1 MFIRHCSVLW
11 GHPLKDGSP
20 ITFTG
25 SRTRCAQTACSLFP
39 LKSITSA
46 ALQWDFPSA
55 FIFCNILKTDGAK
68 RFHYSMFDVGRSM
81 FDVYL
86 FIPFS
91 LPPSTFFIDVR
102 LYPFPSVFNL
112 LPCTFFHIYPISR
125 FGSFKLS
132 GSLLTSPERNR

>member
-1 MFIRHCSVLW
+1 MFKNKWWYTLILSIFCFYQGVYFLIRNG

-86 FIPFS
+86 FIPSVFHLPPFS
-91 LPPSTFFIDVR
+91 LMFVFIRSLQSSTFY
-102 LYPFPSVFNL
+102 LAPFF
-112 LPCTFFHIYPISR
+112 TF
-125 FGSFKLS
+125 
-132 GSLLTSPERNR
+132 TQ